1 MKFEGYLL
9 KAKCKVIL
17 GYDDPLL
24 NAIRD
29 YELCKRL
36 LLSCR
41 GLKEYTY
48 LESIYTT
55 GAIKELYN
63 LVGI

>member
-1 MKFEGYLL
+1 MKFEDVL
-9 KAKCKVIL
+9 AKEECKVIL

-29 YELCKRL
+29 YELCKRW
-36 LLSCR
+36 LLSGR

>member
-1 MKFEGYLL
+1 MKFSDVL
-9 KAKCKVIL
+9 AKEECKVII
-17 GYDDPLL
+17 GYYPSEL
-24 NAIRD
+24 NAVRD
-29 YELCKRL
+29 YELCKRW
-36 LLSCR
+36 LLSGR
-41 GLKEYTY
+41 SLKDYTY